1 MKAEILNILRN
12 RQDLVS
18 GEHLSET
25 LGISRVSIWKH
36 IQKLRD
42 HGYRIEAAATGYR
55 LVESPDVLFP
65 WEFYGRSDRIA
76 YYPEIGS
83 TMDAAKKLAREG
95 CDPMTVVVAGKQTS
109 GRGRLQR
116 TWFSDPGGLYFTM
129 VLRPTVPVLE
139 SFKIGF
145 LASVTMA
152 RLVREKLGIDARVK
166 WPNDILVDGAK
177 LCGMLAEMEAE
188 TDRVIFLNIGMG
200 INVNNDPS
208 QMEPAAV
215 SLKSLAGHDVSRREL
230 LADFLDAFEQEL
242 AAIDLDKV
250 VEEWKHYT
258 MTIGKAVRVV
268 TANAEICGIAED
280 IDAGGALMI
289 RQEDGSIHR
298 AIYGDCFIQ

>member
-1 MKAEILNILRN
+1 MKAQIFNILRN
-12 RQDLVS
+12 QQDPVS
-18 GEHLSET
+18 GEHLSDT

-55 LVESPDVLFP
+55 LVGSPDALFP
-65 WEFYGRSDRIA
+65 WEFFGRTDRIA
-76 YYPEIGS
+76 YYPEISS

-95 CDPMTVVVAGKQTS
+95 CEPMTVVVAGIQTS

-116 TWFSDPGGLYFTM
+116 KWFSDPGGLYFTM

-145 LASVTMA
+145 LASVSMA
-152 RLVREKLGIDARVK
+152 KLVNESLAVDAKVK

-188 TDRVIFLNIGMG
+188 TDRVVFLNIGMG

-208 QMEPAAV
+208 QLEPTAV
-215 SLKSLAGHDVSRREL
+215 SLKSLVGHEVSRRDL
-230 LADFLDAFEQEL
+230 LAAFLDSFEQQL
-242 AAIDLDKV
+242 AQLDLAKV
-250 VEEWKHYT
+250 VDEWKRHT

-268 TANAEICGIAED
+268 TASEEICGIAED
-280 IDAGGALMI
+280 IDDSGALMI

-298 AIYGDCFIQ
+298 AIYGDCFMQ